1 MKYYKQAF
9 IIITITLIAEL
20 LAYLIPLPIPASIYG
35 MGTLFTLLMTGII
48 KLDQVE
54 AAGNW
59 LIAVMPAMFIVP
71 AAGFILS
78 WSSLQPYLLAW
89 IAVISVTTIVIMVT
103 TGLTAQFLTKDK
115 QNDQAAD
122 ENYEKGDQ
130 N

>member
-9 IIITITLIAEL
+9 VIITITLIAEL
-20 LAYLIPLPIPASIYG
+20 LAHLIPLPIPASIYG
-35 MGTLFTLLMTGII
+35 MVILFVSLTTGII

-54 AAGNW
+54 ATGTW

-78 WSSLQPYLLAW
+78 WSSLRPHFLAW
-89 IAVISVTTIVIMVT
+89 IAVISITTIVIMVA

-115 QNDQAAD
+115 KTDQATD
-122 ENYEKGDQ
+122 EKLEKGAQ